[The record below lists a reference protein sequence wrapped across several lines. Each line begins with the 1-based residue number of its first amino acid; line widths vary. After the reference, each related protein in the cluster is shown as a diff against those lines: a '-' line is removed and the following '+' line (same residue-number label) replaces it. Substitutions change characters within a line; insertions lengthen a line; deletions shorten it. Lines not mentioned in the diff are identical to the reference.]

1 MICVY
6 KKPCSLVL
14 GIDGLQELI
23 KKEFRAKLNSTIW
36 VFINRRQD
44 RVKVLFYDLNGFT
57 LIYKRL
63 EKGKFLVEISEG
75 SGFFEINEERLFKIL
90 RSEMA
95 QKIIKRRVS

>member
-63 EKGKFLVEISEG
+63 EKGKFLVEISER